1 MSRTPVET
9 TQPDN
14 SMSQG
19 QEAIIN
25 EIVVGSQQA
34 GIVQALFMESFD
46 VVKAIGRIE
55 AANFFRQV
63 GDKLIAE
70 TAINIREGKKYKGL
84 PYKDPDGNLRHV
96 VDFSEFC
103 QMFLGKSYSRTM
115 ELISNYNQLGP
126 ELYEQAEKIGF
137 RQRDYN
143 ALKALPADD
152 RTLIAQAIES
162 ESLDSALDLM
172 QQLAAKH
179 QREKETLSEQ
189 LSATQKDLI
198 SKDAV
203 LAKRNEKID
212 ELDHSLEQLRLD
224 RPVGAHIDWPAAFS
238 GYVTQV
244 NTTRKSLK
252 FAIGSLAIISK
263 DAMQIEPQSEAE
275 EASLNQ
281 AREILATEL
290 VGIHNE
296 CLEMIQALGLQFDRS
311 LGAYSDAR
319 IALLSQ

>member
-1 MSRTPVET
+1 
-9 TQPDN
+9 
-14 SMSQG
+14 MSQG
-19 QEAIIN
+19 QEEIIH
-25 EIVVGSQQA
+25 EMVELGQQA
-34 GIVQALFMESFD
+34 SIAQLAVIEAEEVIKS
-46 VVKAIGRIE
+46 IGRIE
-55 AANFFRQV
+55 ASVFMATV
-63 GDKLIAE
+63 AEKMIAE
-70 TAINIREGKKYKGL
+70 TAISVKQSKQYKGL
-84 PYKDPDGNLRHV
+84 PFVDESGNRRQV
-96 VDFSEFC
+96 ATFEEFC
-103 QMFLGKSYSRTM
+103 HYKLGKSRRRVD
-115 ELISNYNQLGP
+115 ELVSNYNMIGP
-126 ELYEQAEKIGF
+126 DLYEQAEKIGF

-189 LSATQKDLI
+189 LAATQKDLI

-244 NTTRKSLK
+244 NITRKNIK
-252 FAIGSLAIISK
+252 HAIGSLAVISK

-275 EASLNQ
+275 EFTLNQ

-319 IALLSQ
+319 IDLLSQ